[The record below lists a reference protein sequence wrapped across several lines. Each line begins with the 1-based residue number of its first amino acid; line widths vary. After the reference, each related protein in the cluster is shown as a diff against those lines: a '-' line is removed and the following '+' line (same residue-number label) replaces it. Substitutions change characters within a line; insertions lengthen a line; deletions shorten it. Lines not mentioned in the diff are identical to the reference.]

1 MCLYFLYNI
10 LRFPICISCTWYVFL
25 ISYIIHSSIV
35 SILIHISYKLYINV
49 LFLVLIIFKV
59 QQNIWL
65 VGNIAVIR
73 YFYVVQLFPLYHIVQ
88 GEQHCCQRLVLFV
101 AAPTLYLFAML
112 EQKLEAAILGCYIVI
127 VHPANFVV
135 DQGGSVSL
143 SEDSNSYCLEL
154 GLLPHSQNG
163 KSLQFTLQVPQT
175 VIYFI
180 IELKFSFVL
189 ISCLPVTILRNGPTT
204 SLGKQQDGT
213 RQQTSYFGSRV
224 III

>member
-1 MCLYFLYNI
+1 MQYNYFPFII
-10 LRFPICISCTWYVFL
+10 LCEGSCTVVKDQ
-25 ISYIIHSSIV
+25 SS
-35 SILIHISYKLYINV
+35 LLLLQLY
-49 LFLVLIIFKV
+49 
-59 QQNIWL
+59 
-65 VGNIAVIR
+65 
-73 YFYVVQLFPLYHIVQ
+73 
-88 GEQHCCQRLVLFV
+88 
-101 AAPTLYLFAML
+101 TYLLAMS

-143 SEDSNSYCLEL
+143 SEDSIRYCLAL
-154 GLLPHSQNG
+154 GLLPHSQYG

-204 SLGKQQDGT
+204 SLVKQQDGT
-213 RQQTSYFGSRV
+213 RSQTSYFGCRV